1 MSENEDGTMLTL
13 AEIIQD
19 LHALEARLRAYERK
33 YGITSAD
40 FYELYQ
46 EGLLDDEG
54 FEQSTEFARWASAYT
69 LKLKR
74 EAAFE
79 EASHR
84 FTEDIKRSATPS
96 LHLSPNPALVR
107 SDVA

>member
-40 FYELYQ
+40 FYALYQ
-46 EGLLDDEG
+46 AGLLDDEG

-69 LKLKR
+69 LQLKR
-74 EAAFE
+74 DNN
-79 EASHR
+79 R
-84 FTEDIKRSATPS
+84 
-96 LHLSPNPALVR
+96 LVR
-107 SDVA
+107 FSTSPPRSVVSKHPPTS